1 MRALVIGDSG
11 GIGAAVAREWR
22 GRGGEVVG
30 LSRARDGFD
39 MAKPELAEVHLA
51 RLEGTFDLI
60 FVATGALTSTRSAPE
75 KALRDV
81 SAKEMAAQ
89 FAINAIGPALVIKH
103 APRLLARNRRGVFA
117 TLSAR
122 VGSIGDNRA
131 GGWYS
136 YRASKA
142 ALNQLIKTGAIE
154 LARTHREAVCVAL
167 HPGTVETA
175 FTAGYPGRKKLTAA
189 ESAAR
194 LLDVLERL
202 GAEDTGGFFDYSGA
216 PILW

>member
-11 GIGAAVAREWR
+11 GIGAAVSAALRAR
-22 GRGGEVVG
+22 GAEVVG

-39 MAKPELAEVHLA
+39 VLRPEVAEAHLA
-51 RLEGTFDLI
+51 ALEGVFDLI
-60 FVATGALTSTRSAPE
+60 FVATGALVSTRARPE
-75 KALRDV
+75 KSLREL
-81 SAKEMAAQ
+81 SAEELAGQ
-89 FAINAIGPALVIKH
+89 FAVNAIGPSLVLRH
-103 APRLLARNRRGVFA
+103 APRLLARGQRGVFA
-117 TLSAR
+117 ALSAR

-142 ALNQLIKTGAIE
+142 ALNQIVRTGAIE
-154 LARTHREAVCVAL
+154 LARTHKQAVCVAL

-175 FTAGYPGRKKLTAA
+175 FTASYPGREKLAAA

-194 LLDVLERL
+194 LLDVLEGL
-202 GAEDTGGFFDYSGA
+202 GPQQTGGFFDYAGE
-216 PILW
+216 PVVW

>member
-1 MRALVIGDSG
+1 MRALVIGGSG
-11 GIGAAVAREWR
+11 GIGAAVAQQWR

-39 MAKPELAEVHLA
+39 LLQPDLVEA
-51 RLEGTFDLI
+51 RLTALDGVFDMI
-60 FVATGALTSTRSAPE
+60 IVASGALVSTRSAPE
-75 KALRDV
+75 KALRDL
-81 SAKEMAAQ
+81 SAEEMAAQ
-89 FAINAIGPALVIKH
+89 FAINAIGPALVMKH
-103 APRLLARNRRGVFA
+103 APRLLARRRRGVFA
-117 TLSAR
+117 ALSAR
-122 VGSIGDNRA
+122 VGSIADNRA

-175 FTAGYPGRKKLTAA
+175 FTAHYPGRQKLSPQ

-194 LLDVLERL
+194 LLDVLDGL
-202 GAEDTGGFFDYSGA
+202 GPQESGGFFDYAGA
-216 PILW
+216 AVEW